1 MGTVLWILVCCV
13 EAGFLLW
20 SLVTKER
27 HAGEKEA
34 VRIGGLLLGML
45 LLAVGVL
52 QGVSRYGMFL
62 GVLGLQI
69 IVEALCIWR
78 DAHKAG
84 KEATGK
90 GRRFS
95 AGRTIAAALGNLVLY
110 AFALIP
116 AILFPQYE
124 APELTGSYAVKTTE
138 YTWVDESRIETY
150 TDTGENRTLTVKIW
164 YPVCEEAEDE
174 NGRMD
179 LQAHSCPLVVFS
191 HGAFGVIDSNYSTCA
206 ELASHGY
213 VVASIGHTYQS
224 MYLKDT
230 SGKVTIVNPD
240 FMNQVYT
247 GNGTRDPEVEKIVYE
262 NSREWIK
269 IRSADENFVLDRILS
284 LAAQSNETD
293 GEPWELINSDK
304 IGLFGHSMGG
314 ATSVQMGRERSDIDA
329 VIDLEGTM
337 LGEYVDFKDGTEV
350 FNDEIYTV
358 PVLDVN
364 SSAVDEEARSLPG
377 DGYVNFYLGERA
389 SDYHYE
395 VIEGAGHLNFTDLP
409 MVSPYLAK
417 MLGTGEVDAKEC
429 IEQVNQMILDFF
441 DTYLK
446 G

>member
-1 MGTVLWILVCCV
+1 MGTGLWILVCCV

-34 VRIGGLLLGML
+34 VRAGGLLLGML
-45 LLAVGVL
+45 LLAVDVL

-69 IVEALCIWR
+69 LVEAVRIRR
-78 DAHKAG
+78 DAHKEGKKEVG
-84 KEATGK
+84 KE
-90 GRRFS
+90 RRFS
-95 AGRTIAAALGNLVLY
+95 VGKTIATATGNLVLY
-110 AFALIP
+110 TLVLIP

-124 APELTGSYAVKTTE
+124 APELTGPYMVETAE

-150 TDTGENRTLTVKIW
+150 TNTGENRKLTVKIW
-164 YPVCEEAEDE
+164 YPVCEKAAEE
-174 NGRMD
+174 NCKIE
-179 LQAHSCPLVVFS
+179 LQEHSCPLVVFS

-206 ELASHGY
+206 ELASNGY
-213 VVASIGHTYQS
+213 VVVSIGHTYQS

-230 SGKVTIVNPD
+230 SGEVTIVNSD
-240 FMNQVYT
+240 FMKQVYT

-262 NSREWIK
+262 NCREWME
-269 IRSADENFVLDRILS
+269 IRSADENFVLDRILFFV
-284 LAAQSNETD
+284 AQSDEEE
-293 GEPWELINSDK
+293 EPWKLINPDK

-314 ATSVQMGRERSDIDA
+314 ATSVQMGRERDDIDA

-337 LGEYVDFKDGTEV
+337 FGEYVDFKDGTEV
-350 FNDEIYTV
+350 FNDEVYTV

-364 SSAVDEEARSLPG
+364 SSAADEEARNLPG
-377 DGYVNFYLGERA
+377 NGYVNFYLGERA

-409 MVSPYLAK
+409 MVSPILAK
-417 MLGTGEVDAKEC
+417 LLGTGDVDAKKC
-429 IEQVNQMILDFF
+429 IEEINQMILDFF
-441 DTYLK
+441 DAYLK
-446 G
+446 E